1 MIQAQIDQ
9 ISAAPIGAQQIA
21 QPYYGPEGLEFRLY
35 DYLALIR
42 KRFGLIAMMCLA
54 PTLVCALIVF
64 AMTPVYTAHSTV
76 EITDTRPKILDDVQD
91 LIQQTTNADQHDFY
105 KTEFD
110 VLRSRK
116 LAAQVI
122 LSLGID
128 RSPFLN
134 PPQQSDWYSLLMNRL
149 KEFIAARGPV
159 GVTVGEAS
167 PLGVTSEIIDR
178 YLKHLSIEPL
188 LGTRLVSV
196 GFTTPDA
203 DLSARIVNA
212 HVQAYIRRGIEL
224 NAQANRVAAEYLEKN
239 LEQLA
244 DNVQSSEA
252 ALNDYRRARG
262 IVSFSVENK
271 NEVLQAR
278 MIDLN
283 NQLTAA
289 ETQRI
294 ELEAKN
300 QLIKDHNYDALSEV
314 RQSLLIQNLR
324 EQLGELSAQ
333 YAALLNRYNPGY
345 HPLDDAKAKMDE
357 SRVNLNHEI
366 DVTVQG
372 VVGDYNAAIAQEE
385 SIKQA
390 IDAVKDEAM
399 AEKDDSTKETV
410 LSRNLETNQRLYDSV
425 LKRLQEMGVAASV
438 RASNVSVVD
447 EAEPTRIPS
456 SPKIARSLLLTGM
469 LGVTAGLLCAF
480 ALEYLDDTLKSKEEA
495 AAYLRLPILG
505 VVADFTKPS
514 GRGSRY
520 GYDQYYHSN
529 NVARGDLEVSA
540 GATTNTAGLNGE
552 IVTSS
557 ERKMK
562 AMAETYRVVRTG
574 IQFSRAGNAPKIV
587 MISSSLSREGKT
599 VTALNTSI
607 VFAQLGKTLLIDADL
622 RRGRC
627 HEVLSLKND
636 HGLSEVL
643 VGQMDLFQAILPTS
657 IAHLDLLPAGTLPP
671 NPAELLGSPKMREI
685 LSKLVQHYDHVILDS
700 APLLVSDSLTLAT
713 LVDGVMFI
721 AGNRTPKHIVK
732 DGCAQFSHVGA
743 RIFGVILNRLHPRSM
758 GYPAYY
764 RDNYSHYSN

>member
-1 MIQAQIDQ
+1 
-9 ISAAPIGAQQIA
+9 
-21 QPYYGPEGLEFRLY
+21 
-35 DYLALIR
+35 
-42 KRFGLIAMMCLA
+42 
-54 PTLVCALIVF
+54 
-64 AMTPVYTAHSTV
+64 
-76 EITDTRPKILDDVQD
+76 
-91 LIQQTTNADQHDFY
+91 
-105 KTEFD
+105 
-110 VLRSRK
+110 
-116 LAAQVI
+116 
-122 LSLGID
+122 
-128 RSPFLN
+128 
-134 PPQQSDWYSLLMNRL
+134 
-149 KEFIAARGPV
+149 
-159 GVTVGEAS
+159 
-167 PLGVTSEIIDR
+167 
-178 YLKHLSIEPL
+178 
-188 LGTRLVSV
+188 
-196 GFTTPDA
+196 
-203 DLSARIVNA
+203 
-212 HVQAYIRRGIEL
+212 
-224 NAQANRVAAEYLEKN
+224 
-239 LEQLA
+239 
-244 DNVQSSEA
+244 
-252 ALNDYRRARG
+252 
-262 IVSFSVENK
+262 
-271 NEVLQAR
+271 
-278 MIDLN
+278 
-283 NQLTAA
+283 
-289 ETQRI
+289 
-294 ELEAKN
+294 
-300 QLIKDHNYDALSEV
+300 
-314 RQSLLIQNLR
+314 
-324 EQLGELSAQ
+324 
-333 YAALLNRYNPGY
+333 
-345 HPLDDAKAKMDE
+345 
-357 SRVNLNHEI
+357 
-366 DVTVQG
+366 
-372 VVGDYNAAIAQEE
+372 
-385 SIKQA
+385 
-390 IDAVKDEAM
+390 
-399 AEKDDSTKETV
+399 
-410 LSRNLETNQRLYDSV
+410 
-425 LKRLQEMGVAASV
+425 
-438 RASNVSVVD
+438 
-447 EAEPTRIPS
+447 
-456 SPKIARSLLLTGM
+456 LLTGM

-505 VVADFTKPS
+505 AVADFTKPS

-529 NVARGDLEVSA
+529 NVALGDLGVSA
-540 GATTNTAGLNGE
+540 GATTNTAGLKGE